1 MAFFNLSGFVIFW
14 AIVILLSSLKIVKQY
29 ERGVKF
35 TLGKYSGLMNPGL
48 RIVVPLIQS
57 WERVDLR
64 IKAVDVPSQ
73 ECVSKDNVSLK
84 VNAVLY
90 YKVSAA
96 DKSILEVEQFNY
108 AVSQLAQT
116 TMRNI
121 VGEFEL
127 DEILQKREDISTK
140 IQTIVDTDTDPWGIK
155 VSKIEIKDIEL
166 PDTMKRAMAHQA
178 EAERDRRARI
188 TLALGESQAAEKL
201 AQAARVIGKEP
212 AGLQLRLFQTMSDI
226 ASEKNSTIILPV
238 PTELIEYV
246 KKLSGK
252 E

>member
-1 MAFFNLSGFVIFW
+1 MLGLGTTGFIGFWVAVI
-14 AIVILLSSLKIVKQY
+14 ILASLKVIKQY

-35 TLGKYSGLMNPGL
+35 TLGKFSSMMEPGL
-48 RIVVPLIQS
+48 KFVVPLIQVF
-57 WERVDLR
+57 ERVDIR

-90 YKVSAA
+90 YKVA
-96 DKSILEVEQFNY
+96 DSKKAIIEVEHFNY

-127 DEILQKREDISTK
+127 DEILQKRELISNK
-140 IQTIVDTDTDPWGIK
+140 IQEIVDKATDPWGIK
-155 VSKIEIKDIEL
+155 VDKIEIKDIEL
-166 PDTMKRAMAHQA
+166 PEAMKRAMAHQA

-188 TLALGESQAAEKL
+188 TLALGE
-201 AQAARVIGKEP
+201 AQAAKKLAEAGKMISGQPE
-212 AGLQLRLFQTMSDI
+212 ALQLRLFQTMTDI
-226 ASEKNSTIILPV
+226 SAEKNSTIILPV
-238 PTELIEYV
+238 PTELLEYLKSNS
-246 KKLSGK
+246 KK
-252 E
+252 